1 MSSPL
6 PLQPLSVDAVTAVL
20 FETDVAAPAL
30 LQAADAL
37 CVPPKVDDEYL
48 GADVTVVALLSSLT
62 VTLRDCRDSLTDD
75 DASDEVLEPF

>member
-20 FETDVAAPAL
+20 LETDVAAPAL

-37 CVPPKVDDEYL
+37 CVPLKVDDEYL
-48 GADVTVVALLSSLT
+48 GVDVTVVALLSSVT
-62 VTLRDCRDSLTDD
+62 VTLRDCRDSVAAD